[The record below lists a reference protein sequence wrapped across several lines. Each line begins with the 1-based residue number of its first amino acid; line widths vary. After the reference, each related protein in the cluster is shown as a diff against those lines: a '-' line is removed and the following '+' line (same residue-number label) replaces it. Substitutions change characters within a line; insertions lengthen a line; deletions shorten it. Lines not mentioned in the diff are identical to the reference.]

1 MKKTNLIMR
10 IVPIVV
16 FAAIVVYL
24 AVYIIRAVDDPFT
37 TATATLYT
45 VYDSTETRGV
55 AVRDEEWLIYP
66 GGMVS
71 ITAEDGA
78 RVAAGGEI
86 AAVYSSDEDIRKAER
101 AAFLVSQAEYLE
113 AYATGRD
120 AEDPVD
126 YDARI
131 KTLVRTLRSQTDR
144 RSADDIS
151 DAALELQTLV
161 FNSGEDVSLEERIT
175 ALNDELEE
183 LGNPSSLRMTTIF
196 AGRSG
201 IFQSAVDGWESLTPE
216 YAANLSPSQTETLLK
231 ESHTVPATAVG
242 KLIYGEKWYFLT
254 LLPEADA
261 ELYAKGD
268 YITLSFGRWMP
279 DTVSMKIESKSAP
292 EDGQVVLFLSS
303 TRALSD
309 ATTLRVQT
317 AEIIRNSYDGIRI
330 PRRALHTDGTEDFV
344 YVMTGLQAERKTVE
358 ILLDAGDFYI
368 IRSEAARVD
377 AVHAGDVV
385 IVTGKGLYDGKV
397 VG

>member
-10 IVPIVV
+10 IVPLAV
-16 FAAIVVYL
+16 FAAIAVYL

-45 VYDSTETRGV
+45 VRDSTETRGI
-55 AVRDEEWLIYP
+55 AVREEEWLIYS

-86 AAVYSSDEDIRKAER
+86 AAVYSSEEDIKNAER

-113 AYATGRD
+113 AYASGRE
-120 AEDPVD
+120 AEAPID

-131 KTLVRTLRSQTDR
+131 KSLVRALRAETDM
-144 RSADDIS
+144 RSADEIPET
-151 DAALELQTLV
+151 ALELQTLV
-161 FNSGEDVSLEERIT
+161 FSSGEDVSIEDSIE
-175 ALNDELEE
+175 ALNAELKE

-201 IFQSAVDGWESLTPE
+201 IFRSVVDGWETLTPE
-216 YAANLSPSQTETLLK
+216 YAANLGAAQVESLLR
-231 ESHTVPATAVG
+231 ESHSVPSTAVG
-242 KLIYGEKWYFLT
+242 KLIYGDTWYFLT
-254 LLPEADA
+254 LVPEAEA
-261 ELYAKGD
+261 EALSRGD
-268 YITLSFGRWMP
+268 YLTVSFGRWLP
-279 DTVSMKIESKSAP
+279 EDVRMKIESKSSP
-292 EDGQVVLFLSS
+292 ENGQVALFLSS
-303 TRALSD
+303 SRSLAD
-309 ATTLRVQT
+309 AASLRVQT
-317 AEIIRNSYDGIRI
+317 AEIIHSSYDGIRI
-330 PRRALHTDGTEDFV
+330 PRRALHTDGTKDYV

-358 ILLDAGDFYI
+358 ILLDTGDFYI
-368 IRSEAARVD
+368 IRSEAARAD

>member
-131 KTLVRTLRSQTDR
+131 K
-144 RSADDIS
+144 
-151 DAALELQTLV
+151 TLV